1 MTAAAPLLPLRRWRP
16 TSFALLIAATCLPML
31 LAAALALS
39 LRAASD
45 AVSHTAREHILVQVV
60 EPVPQRREELAGA
73 VLTRLDRV
81 EGVVA
86 VRRVQDEEAEA
97 LVAPYIGGM
106 KAHDLPLP
114 ALIEVRARSREPV
127 ARALRT
133 LPNVQVTAA
142 GAELGPLSRL
152 IGALR
157 AVAFGI
163 ALICAA
169 ATGVIAMLSARAAL
183 AREGTTLDIL
193 HALGATDRQMSQL
206 VSNAVTRD
214 AAVGAAAGLLTAILI
229 IAMVG
234 NRISALS
241 AGIDPDLGISGWAI
255 LIALAAALVGL
266 AMVSAQATLLA
277 NWRRM
282 P

>member
-1 MTAAAPLLPLRRWRP
+1 MTTGVPLLPLRRWRP

-39 LRAASD
+39 LRAAAE
-45 AVSHTAREHILVQVV
+45 AVSDTAREHILVQVV
-60 EPVPQRREELAGA
+60 EPVPERREQLAGA

-81 EGVVA
+81 EGIVS
-86 VRRVQDEEAEA
+86 VRRVQDQEAEA
-97 LVAPYIGGM
+97 LVAPYIEGM

-114 ALIEVRARSREPV
+114 ALIEVHARSREPV
-127 ARALRT
+127 ARALRA
-133 LPNVQVTAA
+133 LPAVQVTAA
-142 GAELGPLSRL
+142 GAELGPLARL

-157 AVAFGI
+157 AVAFGV

-193 HALGATDRQMSQL
+193 HALGATDGQMSQL

-214 AAVGAAAGLLTAILI
+214 AAVGATGGLVVATIVI
-229 IAMVG
+229 VMVG
-234 NRISALS
+234 HRISALG
-241 AGIDPDLGISGWAI
+241 AGIDPNLGVAGWAT
-255 LIALAAALVGL
+255 LVALAAALVGL
-266 AMVSAQATLLA
+266 AMLAAQATLLV